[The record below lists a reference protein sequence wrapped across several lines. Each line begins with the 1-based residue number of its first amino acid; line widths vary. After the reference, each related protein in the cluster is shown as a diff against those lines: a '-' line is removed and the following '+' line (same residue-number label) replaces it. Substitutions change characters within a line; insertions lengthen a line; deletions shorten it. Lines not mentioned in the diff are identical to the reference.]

1 MSDVL
6 IRDVP
11 DEVLAVID
19 RRAAG
24 LGLSRSEYLRRQLS
38 QEAGRSEVTVTI
50 ADLER
55 FSDLARDLEDPDV
68 MDQAWS

>member
-11 DEVLAVID
+11 DDVLAVID
-19 RRAAG
+19 HRASH

-38 QEAGRSEVTVTI
+38 QEAARGEEPVTT
-50 ADLER
+50 ADLQR
-55 FSDLARDLEDPDV
+55 LSHTLRDLADPEV

>member
-11 DEVLAVID
+11 DEVLVVID
-19 RRAAG
+19 SRARH

-38 QEAGRSEVTVTI
+38 QEAGRSDDPVTG
-50 ADLER
+50 ADLKR
-55 FSDLARDLEDPDV
+55 FSQTARDLADPDV

>member
-11 DEVLAVID
+11 DDVLAVID
-19 RRAAG
+19 HRAAS

-38 QEAGRSEVTVTI
+38 QEAGRSEVAVTL
-50 ADLER
+50 ADLQRLSE
-55 FSDLARDLEDPDV
+55 LARDLEDPEV

>member
-1 MSDVL
+1 MTDVL

-11 DEVLAVID
+11 DDVLAVID
-19 RRAAG
+19 KRAAG

-38 QEAGRSEVTVTI
+38 QEAARSQVVVTV

-55 FSDLARDLEDPDV
+55 LAELTRDVEDPDV
-68 MDQAWS
+68 MEQAWS

>member
-11 DEVLAVID
+11 DDVLAVID
-19 RRAAG
+19 HRANY

-38 QEAGRSEVTVTI
+38 QEAGRSDAPVTA
-50 ADLER
+50 ADLQR
-55 FSDLARDLEDPDV
+55 FSQTVRDLGDPEV

>member
-11 DEVLAVID
+11 DDVLAVID
-19 RRAAG
+19 QRAAG
-24 LGLSRSEYLRRQLS
+24 QGLSRSEYLRRQLS
-38 QEAGRSEVTVTI
+38 QEAGRSEVTVTV
-50 ADLER
+50 ADLEQLAY
-55 FSDLARDLEDPDV
+55 LARDVEDPDV

>member
-11 DEVLAVID
+11 DDVLAVID
-19 RRAAG
+19 KRAAG
-24 LGLSRSEYLRRQLS
+24 QGLSRSEYLRRLLS
-38 QEAGRSEVTVTI
+38 QEAARSEVAVTL

-55 FSDLARDLEDPDV
+55 LSELARDVEDPEV

>member
-11 DEVLAVID
+11 DDVLAVID
-19 RRAAG
+19 HRASD

-38 QEAGRSEVTVTI
+38 QQAGRSDAVVTA

-55 FSDLARDLEDPDV
+55 FSDTVRDLGDPEV

>member
-1 MSDVL
+1 MGDVL

-19 RRAAG
+19 RRAADQD
-24 LGLSRSEYLRRQLS
+24 LSRSEYLRRQLS
-38 QEAGRSEVTVTI
+38 QEAARSEVAVTL
-50 ADLER
+50 ADLQRLSE
-55 FSDLARDLEDPDV
+55 LARDLEDPEV

>member
-19 RRAAG
+19 QRASH

-38 QEAGRSEVTVTI
+38 QEAGRSDDPVT
-50 ADLER
+50 ASDLRR
-55 FSDLARDLEDPDV
+55 FSQTVRDLADPEV

>member
-19 RRAAG
+19 HRAAA

-38 QEAGRSEVTVTI
+38 QEAGRSEVAVTL
-50 ADLER
+50 ADLQR
-55 FSDLARDLEDPDV
+55 FSELARDLDDPEV

>member
-19 RRAAG
+19 HRASH

-38 QEAGRSEVTVTI
+38 QEAGRSDDPVTV
-50 ADLER
+50 ADLKR
-55 FSDLARDLEDPDV
+55 FSQTARDLADPDV

>member
-19 RRAAG
+19 HRAAD

-38 QEAGRSEVTVTI
+38 QEAARSEVAVTL
-50 ADLER
+50 ADFQR
-55 FSDLARDLEDPDV
+55 FSALARDLEDPEV
-68 MDQAWS
+68 MAQAWS

>member
-11 DEVLAVID
+11 DDVLTAID
-19 RRAAG
+19 NRARH
-24 LGLSRSEYLRRQLS
+24 LGLSWNEFLRRRLS
-38 QEAGRSEVTVTI
+38 QEAQRDDETVTAAHLRRMSHSI
-50 ADLER
+50 
-55 FSDLARDLEDPDV
+55 RDLGDPEV

>member
-38 QEAGRSEVTVTI
+38 QEAERSEVAVTV

-55 FSDLARDLEDPDV
+55 FSELARDLNDPDV